1 MSQAAEARQTESVKS
16 PTYTPQEPE
25 ALAHM
30 QDLRKSIA
38 LGNRLWMLAFLA
50 ILAFTFYLIW
60 SLGKQ
65 EHEIQKRETA
75 RFGSP
80 HQTSGAHSEP

>member
-1 MSQAAEARQTESVKS
+1 MSQAAQARKAESVQSFAQNVK
-16 PTYTPQEPE
+16 EPE